1 MHTFLVWCDM
11 SSSVS
16 QTKVLGFRDVALITF
31 ISNFGIRWLAV
42 AAGIGAS
49 AISYW
54 LLGAILFFLPLMFVA
69 AKLSRLY
76 PEEGGVYK
84 WTEHALG
91 EKNGFIVA
99 WLYWVNNIFYYP
111 AVLIFLATNFAY
123 FLGRPELAN
132 NHVYITACV
141 LIAFWVIVII
151 SLFGLKASKYLVEY
165 GGLLGT
171 IIPTIALILLGF
183 FILLVFGKSATT
195 FNFSAVLPGGHILH
209 SLSTLT
215 IIMFA
220 MAGVEVVPT
229 FANEVKNPRRDLY
242 NGLIVGSLLIF
253 VFYALGT
260 FAINVMLTPSEV
272 QNTSGLMQTFLVMG
286 QKIHAPWFSR
296 TMAFLLVFAEF
307 AAVTIWLIA
316 PVTMFFKCTPKGILP
331 DWLHKTNRYDS
342 PANAILLMGVII
354 SVITLVTNA
363 LPSINNMY
371 QVLVLMATILYFIP
385 YLFLAAVYYKSL
397 DKLSGSRTLNM
408 LYVIGIAVSIILGIL
423 FSFEPPANLQWHG
436 IIIYELELILGPL
449 IFIYLGY
456 FIYIKKKQSQDS

>member
-1 MHTFLVWCDM
+1 MT
-11 SSSVS
+11 SSPS
-16 QTKVLGFRDVALITF
+16 QKKVLGFRDVALITF
-31 ISNFGIRWLAV
+31 ISNFGVRWLAV

-54 LLGAILFFLPLMFVA
+54 LLGAVLFFLPLVFVA

-76 PEEGGVYK
+76 PEEGGIYK

-91 EKNGFIVA
+91 KRSAFIVA

-123 FLGRPELAN
+123 FLGKPQLAN

-141 LIAFWVIVII
+141 LIAFWLIVIV

-171 IIPTIALILLGF
+171 IIPTIALILLGVF
-183 FILLVFGKSATT
+183 LLLATGKSATS
-195 FNFSAVLPGGHILH
+195 FSAGAALPSGHIFNK
-209 SLSTLT
+209 LSTLT

-220 MAGVEVVPT
+220 MAGVEVIPT
-229 FANEVKNPRRDLY
+229 FANAVRNPKRDLY
-242 NGLIVGSLLIF
+242 NGLIIGSLLIF
-253 VFYALGT
+253 LFYALGT
-260 FAINVMLTPSEV
+260 FAINVILTPAEV

-286 QKIHAPWFSR
+286 QKLHAPWFSR
-296 TMAFLLVFAEF
+296 AMSFLLVFAEL

-331 DWLHKTNRYDS
+331 NWLHKTNRHDS
-342 PANAILLMGVII
+342 PANAILLMGLII
-354 SVITLVTNA
+354 SAITLITNA

-385 YLFLAAVYYKSL
+385 YLFLAAVYFKSL
-397 DKLSGSRTLNM
+397 NKLPGSPLLNK
-408 LYVIGIAVSIILGIL
+408 LYVLGIAVSITLGIL
-423 FSFEPPANLQWHG
+423 FSFEPPTNLKG
-436 IIIYELELILGPL
+436 YNLISYELELILGPL

-456 FIYIKKKQSQDS
+456 FIYMRRSKSS